1 MSEALTMSKKERTR
15 AHFYRLLANGTMT
28 VSEVSEHLAIS
39 ERQCYRMKARYRARG
54 DAGLIHT
61 LRGRPSNRGYKKGDR
76 TRVIE
81 LYQKRYEDYGP
92 TLFAE
97 RVEEDLQLAI
107 DPETLRRWLLA
118 AGVWHR
124 ARKGRR
130 HRKKR
135 PRRPAIGSLVQV
147 DGSHHDWFEGRG
159 PACCLF
165 VFIDDASNRTFMRF
179 SPAETILEALTAL
192 RLYVERFGIPEQI
205 YADRKNIFYH
215 STTPTDFARAFSVLG
230 GEMIFANSPQGKG
243 RVERANRTHQDRLV
257 KALRERKISTIEH
270 ANRFLEQEYLT
281 LHNNRFSHGDG
292 LPDVHRPVG
301 NRTLENII
309 CLETSRSVRYD
320 MTFQYHGTFYQIHR
334 STRLL
339 PMPRQSVTIRQW
351 LDGTMHV
358 FWREQEIPV
367 SPCDQNPA
375 AAPPPLPHPADTHP
389 WRHKTPIGKA
399 KRKTIP
405 ELCHT
410 KPERR
415 RVRQATALSC
425 KEG

>member
-130 HRKKR
+130 PRGGR
-135 PRRPAIGSLVQV
+135 PGSAAGFHHPESYTCRRRCPPS
-147 DGSHHDWFEGRG
+147 R
-159 PACCLF
+159 
-165 VFIDDASNRTFMRF
+165 
-179 SPAETILEALTAL
+179 
-192 RLYVERFGIPEQI
+192 
-205 YADRKNIFYH
+205 
-215 STTPTDFARAFSVLG
+215 
-230 GEMIFANSPQGKG
+230 
-243 RVERANRTHQDRLV
+243 
-257 KALRERKISTIEH
+257 
-270 ANRFLEQEYLT
+270 
-281 LHNNRFSHGDG
+281 
-292 LPDVHRPVG
+292 
-301 NRTLENII
+301 
-309 CLETSRSVRYD
+309 TSR
-320 MTFQYHGTFYQIHR
+320 
-334 STRLL
+334 
-339 PMPRQSVTIRQW
+339 
-351 LDGTMHV
+351 
-358 FWREQEIPV
+358 EPV
-367 SPCDQNPA
+367 CRGSN
-375 AAPPPLPHPADTHP
+375 
-389 WRHKTPIGKA
+389 G
-399 KRKTIP
+399 
-405 ELCHT
+405 
-410 KPERR
+410 
-415 RVRQATALSC
+415 
-425 KEG
+425 